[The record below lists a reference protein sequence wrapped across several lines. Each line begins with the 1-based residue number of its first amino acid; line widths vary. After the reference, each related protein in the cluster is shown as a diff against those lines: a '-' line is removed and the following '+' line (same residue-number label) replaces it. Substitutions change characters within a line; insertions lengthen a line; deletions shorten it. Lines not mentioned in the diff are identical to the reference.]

1 MSAWRGR
8 GPGSDID
15 EGDEGARSSDR
26 SPVNDDD
33 DDANDSDS
41 SDEDLSQKFPH
52 HALPKHGKNIYVDKA
67 FSETSSHS
75 SRNARQSRN
84 IGKRKSHNGNNGNN
98 YGADR
103 NAAGTSANRKSGQY
117 QHSGG
122 GYHDNNY
129 QINRT
134 SPHADDDD
142 EDSADNLGSEITGS
156 FSGDEESF
164 NSDSQSATSSLTEGT
179 GFASVRSSGRGTASV
194 SGLYLFDMSVL
205 AVVLDMSFDFV
216 SSQN

>member
-75 SRNARQSRN
+75 SRTARQSRN
-84 IGKRKSHNGNNGNN
+84 VGKRKSHNGNNGNN